1 MVHEKMN
8 DDGTTSTLD
17 DRSYDNHDYSRG
29 VWYLILILFFQRC
42 MSQYLAAPSPRA
54 DLEQVKFIRRLVDKV
69 KYWKEVLDSQ
79 NDRECDTGREWCYG
93 SALIAG

>member
-17 DRSYDNHDYSRG
+17 DRSYDNHNYSRG
-29 VWYLILILFFQRC
+29 VCYLILILFFQRF

-54 DLEQVKFIRRLVDKV
+54 DLEQVNFIRRLVDKV
-69 KYWKEVLDSQ
+69 KY
-79 NDRECDTGREWCYG
+79 
-93 SALIAG
+93 